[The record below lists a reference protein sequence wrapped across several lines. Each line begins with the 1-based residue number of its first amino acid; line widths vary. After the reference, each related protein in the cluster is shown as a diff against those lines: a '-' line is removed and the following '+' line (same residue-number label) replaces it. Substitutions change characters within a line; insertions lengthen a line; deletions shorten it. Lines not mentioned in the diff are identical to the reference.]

1 MYMYGES
8 VCMRERERESESPYV
23 KRVSKKERKKVR
35 KCQEIDRDR
44 ETLTKFVDRRT
55 ERKRKTISLYLS
67 YSVEN

>member
-1 MYMYGES
+1 MLKTAL
-8 VCMRERERESESPYV
+8 ERESESPYV
-23 KRVSKKERKKVR
+23 KRASKKERKKVR

-55 ERKRKTISLYLS
+55 ERKRKSISLYLS